1 MYRHSKS
8 QSVEPSLS
16 FEGRYQSSKGKG
28 KEVVRFRPDE
38 IPEEE
43 EGESETEAETL
54 DEEDEVDI
62 IWEAMK
68 PKICDDSLMRS
79 DFTQEEIDE
88 LKKRLDEVKDVY
100 DRNLEKGIPYG
111 ETSQMLYRGEF
122 AIEV

>member
-1 MYRHSKS
+1 MYHHSKS

-43 EGESETEAETL
+43 EGESETEAKTL
-54 DEEDEVDI
+54 EEEDEVDI

-68 PKICDDSLMRS
+68 PKICEDSLMVRN
-79 DFTQEEIDE
+79 FTQEEIEE
-88 LKKRLDEVKDVY
+88 LKKRLDEVADAY
-100 DRNLEKGIPYG
+100 DRNLEKGISYE
-111 ETSQMLYRGEF
+111 ETSQMLYRGEL
-122 AIEV
+122 AIKV